1 MESIDTK
8 QQIGQAYLKDDILKL
23 NKQMEIKKEY
33 LSLVITGH
41 VDSGKSTTIGHL
53 VYKLGGIDAITMDK
67 LSQESARIDR
77 DSFKY
82 AWIFDRLKTERER
95 GITINT
101 SIRKIETS
109 SRFYTITSEIFN

>member
-1 MESIDTK
+1 MEAIDTK
-8 QQIGQAYLKDDILKL
+8 QQIEQTDQQDYIFKL
-23 NKQMEIKKEY
+23 NKKLEIKKEY

-53 VYKLGGIDAITMDK
+53 LYKLGGIDAKTMDK
-67 LSQESARIDR
+67 FRQESARIGK

-82 AWIFDRLKTERER
+82 AWIFDQLKLERER

-109 SRFYTITSEIFN
+109 NRLYTITSEIFN